1 MGVRLQKL
9 ATGDPRPECDDGPM
23 AGADRGLEGALEF
36 VGVELGPG
44 DIELLRL
51 VVGAF
56 EPAMAALDGA
66 DLSELP
72 LESDLDPSRPPA
84 DTAPA

>member
-1 MGVRLQKL
+1 MG
-9 ATGDPRPECDDGPM
+9 
-23 AGADRGLEGALEF
+23 GADLGLEGALEF
-36 VGVELGPG
+36 AGVELGAG
-44 DIELLRL
+44 DIEVLRII
-51 VVGAF
+51 VDAF

-84 DTAPA
+84 ETDAV

>member
-1 MGVRLQKL
+1 
-9 ATGDPRPECDDGPM
+9 M
-23 AGADRGLEGALEF
+23 AGADRGLKGALDF
-36 VGVELGPG
+36 AGVELGAG

-56 EPAMAALDGA
+56 EPAMAALDSA

-84 DTAPA
+84 DTDAA